1 MATLDVVK
9 KVLEALTPF
18 FPGIAHSHVIRFRD
32 PSGFFIGLA
41 TNPCNHI
48 TRCNLTTTPK
58 SHYKPTPQQ
67 KLLTK
72 GWSFRQAFLSSAK
85 RALAMPDIA

>member
-1 MATLDVVK
+1 MRENGNARHGI

-41 TNPCNHI
+41 TNP
-48 TRCNLTTTPK
+48 
-58 SHYKPTPQQ
+58 
-67 KLLTK
+67 
-72 GWSFRQAFLSSAK
+72 
-85 RALAMPDIA
+85 